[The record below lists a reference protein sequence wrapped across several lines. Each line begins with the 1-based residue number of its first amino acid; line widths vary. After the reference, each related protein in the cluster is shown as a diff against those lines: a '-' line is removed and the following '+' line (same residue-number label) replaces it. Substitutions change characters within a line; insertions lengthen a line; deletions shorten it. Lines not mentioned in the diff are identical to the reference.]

1 MHDEGSQSR
10 PTDLFDPVQLGVCR
24 LANRIVMAPL
34 TRSRARADGT
44 PTALMAEY
52 YAQRASAGLII
63 AEATNISPRARG
75 YALTPGIYTVA
86 HIEGW
91 QGITHAIHAKGG
103 HAYLQLWHVGRI
115 SHPSLQPDGTL
126 PIAPSALRP
135 RTNAFT
141 ESGYQPCVT
150 PRALEAAEIPE
161 LMQEYRRAACNALA
175 AGFDGVEIHAANG
188 YLIEQFLR
196 DSTNKRTDAYGGSRE
211 KRARFAL
218 EIVDAVAR
226 ACGSQR
232 VGIRLSPVSPVNDA
246 ALDSDSLGTYS
257 YLIEQLNRFALSYVH
272 VIEGV
277 TQGLRESPDGFD
289 LHVLRRLFK
298 GLYIAN
304 NGYDLKLAQE
314 ARRHNL
320 ADLIAFGRFFI
331 ANPDLVERLHAGA
344 PLNMPDPA
352 TFFGGGAHGYTDYP
366 TMTQSTAINVQQSA
380 ASAAVTASEIVH
392 DTT

>member
-1 MHDEGSQSR
+1 M
-10 PTDLFDPVQLGVCR
+10 
-24 LANRIVMAPL
+24 I
-34 TRSRARADGT
+34 
-44 PTALMAEY
+44 EY

-63 AEATNISPRARG
+63 AEGTQYLSARSGLCADTGNLYRCAHRRMATHYPGDSCERRSRVSATLARRPHFSPVVAARRRAPRG
-75 YALTPGIYTVA
+75 AV
-86 HIEGW
+86 
-91 QGITHAIHAKGG
+91 
-103 HAYLQLWHVGRI
+103 R
-115 SHPSLQPDGTL
+115 D
-126 PIAPSALRP
+126 RP
-135 RTNAFT
+135 QTRAFT
-141 ESGYQPCVT
+141 ESGFQPCVT
-150 PRALEAAEIPE
+150 PRALEALEIPE
-161 LMQEYRRAACNALA
+161 IVQEYHRAASNALE

-218 EIVDAVAR
+218 EVVEAVVR

-232 VGIRLSPVSPVNDA
+232 VGIRLSPVSPANDS

-257 YLIEQLNRFALSYVH
+257 YLIQQLNRFGLAYVH

-277 TQGLRESPDGFD
+277 TQGLRECPDGFH
-289 LHVLRRLFK
+289 LQVLRREFT

-320 ADLIAFGRFFI
+320 ADLIAFGRLYI
-331 ANPDLVERLHAGA
+331 ANADLVERLCACA
-344 PLNMPDPA
+344 PLNVPDPA

-366 TMTQSTAINVQQSA
+366 TMAQSRPGGSA
-380 ASAAVTASEIVH
+380 ATPQEQKNAV
-392 DTT
+392 